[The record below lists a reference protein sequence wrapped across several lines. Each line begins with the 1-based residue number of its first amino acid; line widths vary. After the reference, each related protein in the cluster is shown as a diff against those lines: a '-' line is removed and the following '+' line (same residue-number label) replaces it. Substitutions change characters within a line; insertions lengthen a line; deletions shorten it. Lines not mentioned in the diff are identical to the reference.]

1 MHRSDTYPSPLEFTA
16 CLHSTLRHR
25 DSRQSGTCVDHS
37 PLILFLHAKHSP
49 TARSMKTW
57 RRASTVLK
65 HGRCTH
71 STLKSPTKVPLTGM
85 EIKKIYDD
93 DEAFY
98 QGLSK
103 DLLLTSLHRWHRIFL
118 VDLLNFSFWS
128 ERDPDDKSVPHP
140 ARYAV
145 EYQGVKYTGY
155 WALCACINRGKC
167 WHAFRCL
174 NIFVFITYKFG
185 SFWFASLLAC
195 QEGYPILKPE
205 WWAKEASNDVLMH
218 IFRSDTEEHMPM
230 VKERIRVMRE
240 DGGALLKASIMQQVE
255 WVHSPV

>member
-1 MHRSDTYPSPLEFTA
+1 MHQQDLGQVLTSAEFIHEVARLSA
-16 CLHSTLRHR
+16 CSAYFPHVQIWYLPISSRIHSMSSFHR
-25 DSRQSGTCVDHS
+25 QASRQPPKWYVRWPFT
-37 PLILFLHAKHSP
+37 LILFLHAKHSP
-49 TARSMKTW
+49 TARSMKIW

-65 HGRCTH
+65 RGRCTH

-85 EIKKIYDD
+85 EIKIYF

-98 QGLSK
+98 HGHSR
-103 DLLLTSLHRWHRIFL
+103 DLPLTFLHRWHRIFL

-167 WHAFRCL
+167 WHAFHCL
-174 NIFVFITYKFG
+174 NNFVVITYMFC
-185 SFWFASLLAC
+185 SF
-195 QEGYPILKPE
+195 
-205 WWAKEASNDVLMH
+205 
-218 IFRSDTEEHMPM
+218 
-230 VKERIRVMRE
+230 
-240 DGGALLKASIMQQVE
+240 
-255 WVHSPV
+255 

>member
-1 MHRSDTYPSPLEFTA
+1 
-16 CLHSTLRHR
+16 
-25 DSRQSGTCVDHS
+25 
-37 PLILFLHAKHSP
+37 
-49 TARSMKTW
+49 MKIW
-57 RRASTVLK
+57 RRASTVQK

-85 EIKKIYDD
+85 ELKFILMRLFIMV
-93 DEAFY
+93 
-98 QGLSK
+98 SRR
-103 DLLLTSLHRWHRIFL
+103 DLLLTFLHRWHRIFL

-167 WHAFRCL
+167 WRAFHCL
-174 NIFVFITYKFG
+174 NMFVFTTYMFC
-185 SFWFASLLAC
+185 SFWFGSLLAC

-205 WWAKEASNDVLMH
+205 WWAKEASNDVLLH

-230 VKERIRVMRE
+230 VMERIRVMRE
-240 DGGALLKASIMQQVE
+240 DGGALLKASSM
-255 WVHSPV
+255 